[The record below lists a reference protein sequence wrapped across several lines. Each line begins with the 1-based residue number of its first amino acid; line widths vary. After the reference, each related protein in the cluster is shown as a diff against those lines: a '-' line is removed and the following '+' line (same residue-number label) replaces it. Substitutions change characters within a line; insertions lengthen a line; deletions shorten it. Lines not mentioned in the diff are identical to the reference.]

1 MTGARAVGGGSTGL
15 EIRDLQLAD
24 TRASASIHHEVLG
37 MEFLSRFGPGF
48 LAAYHGAWVRSPA
61 GLALAAV
68 DGDGRLVG
76 LMLGSLDPAAHYRWM
91 LRQAGPGLAVR
102 LAGRAVLDPP
112 LARDLIVTRGARYAR
127 GVWRHL
133 ANRRGR
139 AAAGAAG
146 TEPADQETDPGPPVG
161 EITHLMVASS
171 GQGTGAG
178 RALVAETE
186 ARARSAGIEELV
198 LVTPPDL
205 DARGFYN
212 HLGWV
217 EEGDMS
223 SRSGES
229 FIRFRRR
236 L

>member
-1 MTGARAVGGGSTGL
+1 MTGTPDTTAGPAAGASVRV
-15 EIRDLQLAD
+15 RDMRLAD
-24 TRASASIHHEVLG
+24 TRDSAGIHRDVLG

-61 GLALAAV
+61 GLALAAED
-68 DGDGRLVG
+68 DGGRLVG
-76 LMLGSLDPAAHYRWM
+76 VMLGSLDPAAHYRWM
-91 LRQAGPGLAVR
+91 LRQAGPGLAAR
-102 LAGRAVLDPP
+102 LAGRALIDPP
-112 LARDLIVTRGARYAR
+112 LARDLLVTRGARYAR
-127 GVWRHL
+127 GVWHHL
-133 ANRRGR
+133 AGRRG
-139 AAAGAAG
+139 
-146 TEPADQETDPGPPVG
+146 PAPAVETTAPHASTG
-161 EITHLMVASS
+161 EITHLMVAPA
-171 GQGTGAG
+171 GQGSGAG

-186 ARARSAGIEELV
+186 ARARAAGVEDLV

-229 FIRFRRR
+229 FIRFRRH

>member
-1 MTGARAVGGGSTGL
+1 MNGARAGGGGHTGL
-15 EIRDLQLAD
+15 EIRDLRLTD
-24 TRASASIHHEVLG
+24 TRASAGIHQEVLG
-37 MEFLSRFGPGF
+37 MEFLSRFGPRF

-61 GLALAAV
+61 GLALAAL

-102 LAGRAVLDPP
+102 LAGRALMDPP
-112 LARDLIVTRGARYAR
+112 LARDLIATRGARYAR
-127 GVWRHL
+127 GVWRQIS
-133 ANRRGR
+133 NRRGR
-139 AAAGAAG
+139 RAVAIATDG
-146 TEPADQETDPGPPVG
+146 ETGPTIPVG
-161 EITHLMVASS
+161 EITHLMVTSS

-186 ARARSAGIEELV
+186 ARARSAGVEELV

>member
-1 MTGARAVGGGSTGL
+1 MTGTPDAAAGPAGASVR
-15 EIRDLQLAD
+15 IRDMRPAD
-24 TRASASIHHEVLG
+24 TRDSAGIHHDVLG

-61 GLALAAV
+61 GLALAAE
-68 DGDGRLVG
+68 DDEGRLLGV
-76 LMLGSLDPAAHYRWM
+76 MLGSLDPAAHYRWM

-102 LAGRAVLDPP
+102 LAGRALVDPP

-127 GVWRHL
+127 GVWHQLTR
-133 ANRRGR
+133 RRGPAP
-139 AAAGAAG
+139 AAE
-146 TEPADQETDPGPPVG
+146 TPAPKPSTG
-161 EITHLMVASS
+161 EITHLMVAPS
-171 GQGTGAG
+171 GQGSGAG

-186 ARARSAGIEELV
+186 ARARAAGVEDLV

-205 DARGFYN
+205 EARGFYN

-229 FIRFRRR
+229 FIRFRRH